1 MTSEGAE
8 PRGGIPWGWNGGLAS
23 PSMEE
28 HFYPFLLER
37 RPSYRGEEDEE
48 GGEEDLALALE
59 RKNKDLL
66 LAAELGK
73 ALLERNEELE
83 RRREAVREEL
93 RETQERLEQEKHAL
107 RLKMEVREREWRAQ
121 VTDLES
127 ELTELRL
134 QMRQQMSEQRECGRG
149 TASAVQELSEQNQRL
164 LEQVAQASLLEQSLT
179 AELQS
184 LREDS
189 RELSLSRGHFTS
201 CLQSENALLL
211 ERKRDLEFQV
221 RQLREESETAQNIV
235 YTLKESVL
243 QLERHNSE
251 IDTKLQQ
258 VESEAQELRDSQRR
272 LHSQVRELQEE
283 LHMRDSRYSMRD
295 GRESLLSEIQQSAC
309 CQEQEAESAALG
321 ETAHTETYLSQRER
335 ELLRDTQE
343 ETVRLQDQVTAVT
356 QSHTATQSHSY
367 TTTQSY
373 TATHSYTIT

>member
-1 MTSEGAE
+1 LSHS
-8 PRGGIPWGWNGGLAS
+8 LS
-23 PSMEE
+23 P
-28 HFYPFLLER
+28 LL
-37 RPSYRGEEDEE
+37 SLT
-48 GGEEDLALALE
+48 LALPLAVSHTRSLPCCLSHSLFLAVSHT
-59 RKNKDLL
+59 RSPTCSLSHSHSLL
-66 LAAELGK
+66 L
-73 ALLERNEELE
+73 
-83 RRREAVREEL
+83 
-93 RETQERLEQEKHAL
+93 
-107 RLKMEVREREWRAQ
+107 
-121 VTDLES
+121 S
-127 ELTELRL
+127 
-134 QMRQQMSEQRECGRG
+134 
-149 TASAVQELSEQNQRL
+149 LS
-164 LEQVAQASLLEQSLT
+164 QASLLEQSLT

-309 CQEQEAESAALG
+309 CQEQEVRSSLTVQRSRTLCSALARSAAFFRHTG
-321 ETAHTETYLSQRER
+321 AHSLNFG
-335 ELLRDTQE
+335 LMC
-343 ETVRLQDQVTAVT
+343 VKCP
-356 QSHTATQSHSY
+356 
-367 TTTQSY
+367 
-373 TATHSYTIT
+373 

>member
-272 LHSQVRELQEE
+272 LHSQ
-283 LHMRDSRYSMRD
+283 
-295 GRESLLSEIQQSAC
+295 
-309 CQEQEAESAALG
+309 AESAALG

>member
-272 LHSQVRELQEE
+272 L
-283 LHMRDSRYSMRD
+283 
-295 GRESLLSEIQQSAC
+295 
-309 CQEQEAESAALG
+309 
-321 ETAHTETYLSQRER
+321 
-335 ELLRDTQE
+335 
-343 ETVRLQDQVTAVT
+343 
-356 QSHTATQSHSY
+356 
-367 TTTQSY
+367 
-373 TATHSYTIT
+373 